1 MAAGSNRTFRI
12 LITNDLYDSFC
23 TELLK
28 KGEPEF
34 EWIRVDFDNKPA
46 DFRELLAQADVLVS
60 RCDLSDEE
68 FTLAK
73 RLKLFQLPIA
83 GYNQIDLDRL
93 SRLGIPLSNNA
104 GANAVSVAEHF
115 FLMVLGLY
123 RHVFHHQATVL
134 DGSWI
139 NLKHQ
144 NREMFGKTVGI
155 VGLGCV
161 GRQVAMR
168 CQAFGMKV
176 RYFDIRHG
184 MADFESVDGAAFRP
198 LEELVRSS
206 DILTFHV
213 PLTRATSGMID
224 ERLLSWMQPHAILV
238 NLARGE
244 IQDEAAIER
253 ALREKR
259 IAGVAVDVFTNEPP
273 DPSLP
278 FLAFG
283 HPDQETWQVLG
294 KQAPVGAVRAIFSPH
309 CGPSMETRLRLVDL
323 IVSNVRRVYNGE
335 APRARVIDY
344 EKLSLR

>member
-1 MAAGSNRTFRI
+1 MAAGSDRTFRI
-12 LITNDLYDSFC
+12 LITHDLYDSFYAQLQ
-23 TELLK
+23 E
-28 KGEPEF
+28 KGAPGF
-34 EWIRVDFDNKPA
+34 EWVRVDFDNKPA
-46 DFRELLAQADVLVS
+46 DFRELLGQADVLVS
-60 RCDLSDEE
+60 RYDLSDEE
-68 FTLAK
+68 FALAR

-83 GYNQIDLDRL
+83 GYDQIDLARL
-93 SRLGIPLSNNA
+93 ARLGIPVANNA

-134 DGSWI
+134 DGSWV
-139 NLKHQ
+139 NLKHR
-144 NREMFGKTVGI
+144 NTEMCGKTVGI

-161 GRQVAMR
+161 GRQVAIR

-184 MADFESVDGAAFRP
+184 MADFEAVDGAHFAP
-198 LEELVRSS
+198 LEELVRGA
-206 DILTFHV
+206 DILSFHV

-238 NLARGE
+238 NLSRGE

-259 IAGVAVDVFTNEPP
+259 LAGVAVDVFANEPP

-278 FLAFG
+278 LLAFG
-283 HPDQETWQVLG
+283 HPVRETWEVLG
-294 KQAPVGAVRAIFSPH
+294 KPAAVGAVRAIFSPH
-309 CGPSMETRLRLVDL
+309 CGPSAETRLRVVDL
-323 IVSNVRRVYNGE
+323 IVDNIRRVYNGE
-335 APRARVIDY
+335 APRARAIDY
-344 EKLSLR
+344 EKLSLQ